1 MLFFSEGLVSY
12 CGFSQKQNSRQEL
25 KCIGEVLGPLVG
37 RGQVE
42 SAYWASYHSELLG
55 LNPAGKI
62 QNTCLVMVT
71 PRDEEAGI
79 FIPQLPRI
87 LAWGLLLR
95 VLIPQHFQPAEV
107 LGEKSLGM
115 ETQKQGWP
123 VHPSPVRFK
132 GREDYADSL
141 ALRKPELRCCRPVLT
156 SHAQEVETTSDSKTS
171 LGNPAPAQDEVRF
184 KAPHSSRWSHTWE
197 SQPKSIGS
205 SS

>member
-1 MLFFSEGLVSY
+1 MLSSGFCKYGNCNSERLKSVTWSHVTRVRTKPRSSTLSHVLFFSEGLISY

-42 SAYWASYHSELLG
+42 SAYWASYHSEPLG

-132 GREDYADSL
+132 GL
-141 ALRKPELRCCRPVLT
+141 
-156 SHAQEVETTSDSKTS
+156 
-171 LGNPAPAQDEVRF
+171 NRF
-184 KAPHSSRWSHTWE
+184 VFWKSCFIMFAKFYHRSQHSTWKE
-197 SQPKSIGS
+197 KGFFFN
-205 SS
+205 